1 MLDFDQKLDEKI
13 DWACDFIKEALGES
27 PSYVEIDSEEE
38 EKEPLVLDKDL
49 DQFSFKEIY
58 ESKPEV
64 KIAAVDGGSATI
76 VKGRSFFIGVH
87 RAGYLIFQE
96 GKRGEKFFSSLSLET
111 VSLGNLKEKYFG
123 AYSKLVGEEPTEAPG
138 LDKILDRLRI
148 FKEWRLVLKLL
159 DELNPDDFL
168 LVDGSLRASIVPP
181 YNFLSYVT
189 SKAKKKNIHLV
200 GITKTSTLYWGK
212 KSPLI
217 PMVVKKSEELY
228 GKGKWYCRLSDFD
241 CSLKNPNWFGI
252 IYVAKLKKASD
263 YAFRV
268 DVNRED
274 EILPDTIFSVLS
286 NLASDPSVLGY
297 PYPLAAIHNHV
308 RITSSEIED
317 LRYRLQQKALQKGIS
332 TLDWDLLFSDF
343 HEVLNLDLKND

>member
-13 DWACDFIKEALGES
+13 DWACNFIRESLEES
-27 PSYVEIDSEEE
+27 PSYVEVDSGEE

-49 DQFSFKEIY
+49 NQFSFKEIC
-58 ESKPEV
+58 ESKS
-64 KIAAVDGGSATI
+64 KAQIAAVDGGSATI
-76 VKGRSFFIGVH
+76 VKGRSFFIGVY
-87 RAGYLIFQE
+87 RAGYLIFQN
-96 GKRGEKFFSSLSLET
+96 GERVKTKVSRLSLET
-111 VSLGNLKEKYFG
+111 VSLGNLKEKYYA
-123 AYSKLVGEEPTEAPG
+123 AYSKLIGEEPTEAPG
-138 LDKILDRLRI
+138 LDKILDRLRL
-148 FKEWRLVLKLL
+148 FEEWRLVLKLL

-168 LVDGSLRASIVPP
+168 LIDGSLRASIVPP

-217 PMVVKKSEELY
+217 PMVVKKSEELF
-228 GKGKWYCRLSDFD
+228 GKGKWYCRFSDLD
-241 CSLKNPNWFGI
+241 WALKNLNWFGI

-274 EILPDTIFSVLS
+274 DVSPDAIFSVLS
-286 NLASDPSVLGY
+286 DLASSPQALGY
-297 PYPLAAIHNHV
+297 PYPLAAIHNQV
-308 RITSSEIED
+308 RIASSEIDD

-332 TLDWDLLFSDF
+332 TVDWDLLFSDF
-343 HEVLNLDLKND
+343 HEVLDLDLKGK